1 MSQMVS
7 AEIADGVR
15 AILAK
20 VLERSVD
27 DISLDASLADEL
39 GLDSLTAIETSIAVE
54 RRFGVTMPEF
64 ATPDDLGLVTV
75 RDLVRL
81 TEDKVRERTG
91 GAS

>member
-1 MSQMVS
+1 MVS

-20 VLERSVD
+20 VLERSID
-27 DISLDASLADEL
+27 EISLDASLTDEL
-39 GLDSLTAIETSIAVE
+39 GMDSLTAIETSIAVE

-64 ATPDDLGLVTV
+64 ATPDDLGLHTV

-81 TEDKVRERTG
+81 CESKVREHEG
-91 GAS
+91 GVS